1 MRILLG
7 GIIIME
13 NFCVRCGKAVS
24 GNSGVCCK
32 NGNFNMVFAISNEY
46 LEMDIFYRI
55 NNHNKKETKENIIDN
70 ILTEIE
76 NDDVINNAHKRISE
90 TLYYEYIVKFCAYI
104 ESTCGYMTDAEIE
117 DILMAVNLMGSTQY
131 GLDRVRR
138 DVEAR
143 EKMSPYTK
151 YIKLI
156 SRWKG
161 KTDAE
166 VEVLMQ
172 ANRLTKLGMTLV
184 QIKEDMKKAENEKI
198 IKTRKLME
206 ILKNDD
212 IDALK
217 WYIYWIE
224 HKQD

>member
-1 MRILLG
+1 
-7 GIIIME
+7 ME

-24 GNSGVCCK
+24 RNSGVCCK
-32 NGNFNMVFAISNEY
+32 NGNFNMLFAIPNEY

-151 YIKLI
+151 YI
-156 SRWKG
+156 
-161 KTDAE
+161 
-166 VEVLMQ
+166 
-172 ANRLTKLGMTLV
+172 
-184 QIKEDMKKAENEKI
+184 
-198 IKTRKLME
+198 
-206 ILKNDD
+206 
-212 IDALK
+212 
-217 WYIYWIE
+217 
-224 HKQD
+224 